1 MPSIPTACAVGY
13 DLSPLRGL
21 NALYHFFAPRNIHAR
36 KSVDVIGGS
45 GFLGGMKVLGYQT
58 MVAAMTDND
67 RAYDGRFYVGVLST
81 GIYCLPSC
89 RARLPQLKNV
99 RFFPTREEAIAA
111 GLRGCKRCKSAQF
124 PDVLPGWLGVVL
136 HYMREH
142 RDERL
147 DEDRLRT
154 MTQVDISTVRRYF
167 KAHLQMTPLAFHRRM
182 RLGYARE
189 LIASGTSYLT
199 AAYEC
204 GYESS
209 SGFREAFVRLYGH
222 PPGSFHVREQHCV
235 S

>member
-1 MPSIPTACAVGY
+1 MKAVGY
-13 DLSPLRGL
+13 QS
-21 NALYHFFAPRNIHAR
+21 
-36 KSVDVIGGS
+36 
-45 GFLGGMKVLGYQT
+45 
-58 MVAAMTDND
+58 MVAAMTGND

-111 GLRGCKRCKSAQF
+111 GLRGCKRCKAAQF

-136 HYMREH
+136 LYMREH

-147 DEDRLRT
+147 DEARLRT

-167 KAHLQMTPLAFHRRM
+167 KVHLQMTPLAFHRQV

-189 LIASGTSYLT
+189 LIESGTSYLA

-204 GYESS
+204 GYESP
-209 SGFREAFVRLYGH
+209 SGFRDAFVHLYGR
-222 PPGSFHVREQHCV
+222 PPGRFHVRDQHRL